1 MPLNGTI
8 GYFVTCDL
16 QYPKDIHHRT
26 RHVPLALEV
35 LEIKEDML
43 PNYFKRINGTKNI
56 SRNPNVTNPDSFKG
70 CSKLIATFYDK
81 KEYIVH
87 FTALQLYI
95 RYGLIITKIHSVIQF
110 TQSPI
115 FRDYIDYNS
124 KRRQAKNDFEKDFYK
139 QKNNSLFG
147 KSLENMRNRHDFALC
162 NSPKAMLKAT
172 NHQRFIKAKN

>member
-70 CSKLIATFYDK
+70 CSKLMATCYDK
-81 KEYIVH
+81 KEYVVH

-139 QKNNSLFG
+139 QKNNSLLITPCLARV
-147 KSLENMRNRHDFALC
+147 LEICAIVMILSFVIIQKH
-162 NSPKAMLKAT
+162 
-172 NHQRFIKAKN
+172 